1 MALVGGG
8 PPSPRGAPGPT
19 AALAVSST
27 VAIIKLSEL
36 LQQAE
41 LPPATAL
48 LLLAV
53 PCALQW
59 RLLDGSRAS
68 LALASMLEAPSGRC
82 RGSRPR
88 PPGAGSLGS
97 WRRHA
102 PGAKGW
108 DASTSVGCSGAA
120 VRGRPTSLAMHALF
134 DSQASPPRRRRF
146 LGTAERVAL
155 AAAGPAIH
163 GSRRPRAR
171 TRRPSGL
178 QSSAAPACAP

>member
-1 MALVGGG
+1 MLCILRTLHAADCLAASRGSLLIPPLLALAYALLGGFLPPLAMALVGGG

-68 LALASMLEAPSGRC
+68 LA
-82 RGSRPR
+82 
-88 PPGAGSLGS
+88 
-97 WRRHA
+97 
-102 PGAKGW
+102 
-108 DASTSVGCSGAA
+108 
-120 VRGRPTSLAMHALF
+120 
-134 DSQASPPRRRRF
+134 
-146 LGTAERVAL
+146 
-155 AAAGPAIH
+155 
-163 GSRRPRAR
+163 
-171 TRRPSGL
+171 
-178 QSSAAPACAP
+178 